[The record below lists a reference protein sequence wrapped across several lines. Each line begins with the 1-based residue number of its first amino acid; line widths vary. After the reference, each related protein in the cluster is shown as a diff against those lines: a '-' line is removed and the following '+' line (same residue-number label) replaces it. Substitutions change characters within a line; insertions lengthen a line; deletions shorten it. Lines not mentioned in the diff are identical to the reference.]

1 MHGGTG
7 DSKMMAARESNS
19 AVPSMEKV
27 DGHEMMSKTDYP
39 LHECVYKGKIKKIP
53 HLLKQCDI
61 DAKDKHGKCLHIGIY
76 IFANLCFIFYHLLYI
91 YSLVTPSID

>member
-1 MHGGTG
+1 MHGGLG
-7 DSKMMAARESNS
+7 DTKMMAARESNS
-19 AVPSMEKV
+19 AVPTMEKV

-61 DAKDKHGKCLHIGIY
+61 DAKDKHGKCLSYINSHICK
-76 IFANLCFIFYHLLYI
+76 FMFYVLSSALFRIIGHPI
-91 YSLVTPSID
+91 N